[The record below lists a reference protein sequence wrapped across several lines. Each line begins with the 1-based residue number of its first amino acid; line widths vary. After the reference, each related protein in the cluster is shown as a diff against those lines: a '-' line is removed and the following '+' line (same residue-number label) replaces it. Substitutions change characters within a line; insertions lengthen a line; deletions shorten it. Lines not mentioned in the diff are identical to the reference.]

1 MAGIAL
7 FGSMMVWSPDWGVW
21 LTLAA
26 IGLPLYGVFE
36 YMKTVV
42 VTWDQDQRHVEVL
55 EGPRYSEERWLMLA
69 YTSEPGDQ
77 VTIESE
83 PTSGNSLDVFGARDH
98 WLVVKRKDGTFVA
111 SSKDTENSRYFA
123 KRIKD
128 CLDLLG

>member
-7 FGSMMVWSPDWGVW
+7 FGSMMIWSPDWGCW

-55 EGPRYSEERWLMLA
+55 EGPRYREVRDL
-69 YTSEPGDQ
+69 G
-77 VTIESE
+77 
-83 PTSGNSLDVFGARDH
+83 PTWSAGG
-98 WLVVKRKDGTFVA
+98 G
-111 SSKDTENSRYFA
+111 
-123 KRIKD
+123 
-128 CLDLLG
+128 G